1 MDTNAHQIR
10 ELFIEEL
17 EQVHGGIP
25 LEELLRRIAGGIPPT
40 ETTLACC
47 EEGSENCC

>member
-1 MDTNAHQIR
+1 MNTKPQIR

-17 EQVHGGIP
+17 EEVHGGIP
-25 LEELLRRIAGGIPPT
+25 PEEVIRRIAEKIPPT